1 MDNDGCGCG
10 CFGTALIILVLIYVF
25 SQIFSYL
32 FLGFFGLAFGGG
44 LVWGGFTSLKNYY
57 QSFKENIIDANR
69 KEDPDGN

>member
-1 MDNDGCGCG
+1 MDNDGCGC
-10 CFGTALIILVLIYVF
+10 FLTAFLIIVVIYVF
-25 SQIFSYL
+25 SEIFSFL

-69 KEDPDGN
+69 KGDPDGN

>member
-1 MDNDGCGCG
+1 MDNDGCGCI
-10 CFGTALIILVLIYVF
+10 FVAILIIALIYVF
-25 SQIFSYL
+25 SEIFAFL

-69 KEDPDGN
+69 KGDPDGN